1 MTKRNLNATTA
12 QTTRTT
18 KMITRAGIDNTI
30 NNNNNNSNV
39 NNNNKVIPE
48 RNKDN

>member
-30 NNNNNNSNV
+30 NNNNNSNINSS
-39 NNNNKVIPE
+39 NKVIPE

>member
-30 NNNNNNSNV
+30 NNNN
-39 NNNNKVIPE
+39 KVIPE